1 MLYVNP
7 EPNGLVTV
15 IVPVLTEQV
24 GCVTDVIGLAG
35 VAMVKFK
42 ISVAQ
47 PLTEVYEPDVVY
59 IWPFTDQV
67 YVEHALATVVLLVEA
82 VIVKFKI
89 SVAQP
94 LTEVYEPDV
103 VYV

>member
-7 EPNGLVTV
+7 APNGLVTV

-24 GCVTDVIGLAG
+24 GCVTDVVGLDG
-35 VAMVKFK
+35 VAMVKFKISVAQPVTEVYEPDVVYVCPFTVQVYDEHAFSTVVLLVEAVMVKFK

-59 IWPFTDQV
+59 V
-67 YVEHALATVVLLVEA
+67 
-82 VIVKFKI
+82 
-89 SVAQP
+89 
-94 LTEVYEPDV
+94 
-103 VYV
+103 